1 MKSIK
6 IVLSLFL
13 LTSLALPAQ
22 KTNTKH
28 GSEIVF
34 ENTRYDYGEIL
45 VGSPGRCEFKFRN
58 NGKLPLVLTNVQAS
72 CGCTVPQWSKE
83 PVQAGETGVI
93 KVKYNTRIPG
103 TFLKTITVSSTA
115 KNSMVILSIK
125 GKVTLK

>member
-13 LTSLALPAQ
+13 LTCLGLSAQ
-22 KTNTKH
+22 KTNTR
-28 GSEIVF
+28 SEIVF

-83 PVQAGETGVI
+83 PVPAGKMGVI

-115 KNSMVILSIK
+115 KNSMVVLSIK

>member
-13 LTSLALPAQ
+13 LTCLGLSAQ
-22 KTNTKH
+22 KTNTR
-28 GSEIVF
+28 SEIVF

-83 PVQAGETGVI
+83 PVQAGKTGVI
-93 KVKYNTRIPG
+93 KIKYNTRIPG

>member
-1 MKSIK
+1 MKLIK
-6 IVLSLFL
+6 IVLFLFL
-13 LTSLALPAQ
+13 LTCLGLSAQ

-28 GSEIVF
+28 GPEIFF

-83 PVQAGETGVI
+83 PVQAGKMGVI

>member
-1 MKSIK
+1 MKSIR
-6 IVLSLFL
+6 IFFLFL
-13 LTSLALPAQ
+13 LLPGLGLSAQ
-22 KTNTKH
+22 KTNTR
-28 GSEIVF
+28 SEIVF

-83 PVQAGETGVI
+83 PVQAGKTGVI
-93 KVKYNTRIPG
+93 KIKYNTRIPG

-115 KNSMVILSIK
+115 KNSMVVLSIK

>member
-6 IVLSLFL
+6 IVLFFFL
-13 LTSLALPAQ
+13 LTCLGLSAQ

-28 GSEIVF
+28 GPEIVF

-58 NGKLPLVLTNVQAS
+58 NGELPLVLTNVQAS

-83 PVQAGETGVI
+83 PVQAGKTGVI
-93 KVKYNTRIPG
+93 KIKYNTRIPG

>member
-1 MKSIK
+1 MKSIR
-6 IVLSLFL
+6 IFFLFL
-13 LTSLALPAQ
+13 LLPGLGLSAQ
-22 KTNTKH
+22 KTNTR
-28 GSEIVF
+28 SEIVF

-45 VGSPGRCEFKFRN
+45 VGSLGRCEFKFRN

-83 PVQAGETGVI
+83 PVQAGKTGVI
-93 KVKYNTRIPG
+93 KIKYNTRIPG

>member
-1 MKSIK
+1 MKSVKTLFFFSFLISLG
-6 IVLSLFL
+6 LS
-13 LTSLALPAQ
+13 AQ
-22 KTNTKH
+22 KANTERR
-28 GSEIVF
+28 SEIVF

-58 NGKLPLVLTNVQAS
+58 KGRLPLVLTNVQAS

-83 PVQAGETGVI
+83 PIRAGKTGVI
-93 KVKYNTRIPG
+93 KIQYNTRIPG

-115 KNSMVILSIK
+115 KNSMVVLSIR

>member
-13 LTSLALPAQ
+13 LTCLGLSAQ
-22 KTNTKH
+22 KTNTR
-28 GSEIVF
+28 SEIVF

-83 PVQAGETGVI
+83 PVQAGKTGVI
-93 KVKYNTRIPG
+93 KIKYNTRIPG

-115 KNSMVILSIK
+115 KNSMVVLSIK